1 MVNNKKV
8 HKKVHNMQKIHK
20 QEKLS
25 IGNIKITEI
34 CHRHFL
40 KKANQI
46 LAINISEPI

>member
-1 MVNNKKV
+1 MVNDKKV
-8 HKKVHNMQKIHK
+8 QKKVHNMQKIHK